1 MANWHHSGGFY
12 TNLRKRLFQ
21 AEPLLCHLCGMVIDK
36 GLRHPHPGSYT
47 LDMVIPR
54 SRGGQKVV
62 ENYRSAHRWCNI
74 SKLNGRP
81 LKVGSMLITDEEE
94 P

>member
-1 MANWHHSGGFY
+1 MANWHHSGAFY
-12 TNLRKRLFQ
+12 TGLRRVLFQ
-21 AEPLLCHLCGMVIDK
+21 ADPLLCHLCGRVIDK

-54 SRGGQKVV
+54 SRGGQKDA
-62 ENYRSAHRWCNI
+62 ENYRPSHRFCNI

-81 LKVGSMLITDEEE
+81 VRVDSMTITDEDE